1 MRIRIA
7 IAVLA
12 LSATLTG
19 CGVTDLAKQAADATA
34 CKALDSTIKS
44 ITDSYQSGVID
55 SGLITQID
63 ALVGEQARSL
73 LSTGLADD
81 LKLLTGALGQT
92 NSAESSREQIKE
104 LTDSISK
111 RCADAGV
118 NRIGKQSR
126 PKVLQTLRYVYLQFR
141 CEQITI

>member
-7 IAVLA
+7 LVAITLTV
-12 LSATLTG
+12 TLTG

-34 CKALDSTIKS
+34 CKALDSTIKT

-63 ALVGEQARSL
+63 ALIGDQARAL
-73 LSTGLADD
+73 LSTGLAED
-81 LKLLTGALGQT
+81 LKSLTTALQNT
-92 NSAESSREQIKE
+92 NSAEGAQTEIQAI
-104 LTDSISK
+104 TDSISK

-118 NRIGKQSR
+118 SGIGQ
-126 PKVLQTLRYVYLQFR
+126 
-141 CEQITI
+141 

>member
-1 MRIRIA
+1 MKIRIA

-34 CKALDSTIKS
+34 CKALESTIKT

-63 ALVGEQARSL
+63 ALIGDQARAL
-73 LSTGLADD
+73 LSTGLAED
-81 LKLLTGALGQT
+81 LKSLTTALQDT
-92 NSAESSREQIKE
+92 NSATSAQSEIQAI
-104 LTDSISK
+104 TDSITQ
-111 RCADAGV
+111 RCNDAGV
-118 NRIGKQSR
+118 SGIGQ
-126 PKVLQTLRYVYLQFR
+126 
-141 CEQITI
+141 

>member
-1 MRIRIA
+1 MVKDSLMRIRAALVALI
-7 IAVLA
+7 LA
-12 LSATLTG
+12 TALTR

-34 CKALDSTIKS
+34 CKALDSSIKT

-73 LSTGLADD
+73 LSTGLAAD

-92 NSAESSREQIKE
+92 NSAESSREQIKV

-118 NRIGKQSR
+118 NSIGK
-126 PKVLQTLRYVYLQFR
+126 
-141 CEQITI
+141 